1 MKTHR
6 YCFPMRIVAMLL
18 VLILCLDF
26 SGASVFA
33 AEKPQQSDT
42 EKELAL
48 DWLTEMTG
56 SREEAELFYA
66 RMDALGLLNGDLEPG
81 ASKLTIAGKDYTLE
95 EAKAV
100 LDSFADDEPVTVD
113 RSVITVGDLRKMIEV
128 DAQLRQTLENYD
140 SLSPEQKTSLEDFMQ
155 ALETGNVRFDSS
167 ALTTGVSGINH
178 AVRVLIGEPTVT
190 DTEGVGAKISVKLT
204 LDGTASENQ
213 TVTVAYQAVSGTA
226 QVAAPAS
233 GTVTFAPG
241 ETEKTVTV
249 CTNGYTDACLSGGKY
264 NTGEMAFG
272 ARRPPAWPLP

>member
-33 AEKPQQSDT
+33 AEKPRQSDT

-155 ALETGNVRFDSS
+155 AMEATGLSS
-167 ALTTGVSGINH
+167 
-178 AVRVLIGEPTVT
+178 
-190 DTEGVGAKISVKLT
+190 
-204 LDGTASENQ
+204 
-213 TVTVAYQAVSGTA
+213 
-226 QVAAPAS
+226 QVAERVINRFIDLPRKWFPCIDAS
-233 GTVTFAPG
+233 FVSDEQKQKSKALIQQRI
-241 ETEKTVTV
+241 EVLRKT
-249 CTNGYTDACLSGGKY
+249 
-264 NTGEMAFG
+264 
-272 ARRPPAWPLP
+272 

>member
-100 LDSFADDEPVTVD
+100 LDSFADDESVSDDTVKYNSLNAKMAAD
-113 RSVITVGDLRKMIEV
+113 GITPLAAFSFLLFVLLYFPCIATIAAIKG
-128 DAQLRQTLENYD
+128 
-140 SLSPEQKTSLEDFMQ
+140 
-155 ALETGNVRFDSS
+155 ETGSWKW
-167 ALTTGVSGINH
+167 ALFAALYTTAVAWIVS
-178 AVRVLIGEPTVT
+178 
-190 DTEGVGAKISVKLT
+190 T
-204 LDGTASENQ
+204 LVFQLGSL
-213 TVTVAYQAVSGTA
+213 
-226 QVAAPAS
+226 
-233 GTVTFAPG
+233 F
-241 ETEKTVTV
+241 
-249 CTNGYTDACLSGGKY
+249 
-264 NTGEMAFG
+264 
-272 ARRPPAWPLP
+272 